1 MKLGLIIKLRKVAP
15 GDTKFQLNAQPSNSI
30 KDFGPYKS
38 LYPQLIE

>member
-1 MKLGLIIKLRKVAP
+1 MKLRKVAHR
-15 GDTKFQLNAQPSNSI
+15 DTKFQLNAQPSNII